1 MKLKILAICLL
12 AVFLSVGCQTTGTV
26 QQPPPAGCD
35 GSWLYANQTTTNL
48 LLSVAVT
55 GLHVMSAEK
64 PAYYTLAHAAAKE
77 AAALLRKQPVTL
89 SAFSNN
95 PYLVIFAPLSG
106 LIPVDRVLC
115 PWEREYLAS
124 FLDMV

>member
-1 MKLKILAICLL
+1 MKLIAACIISVFLAI
-12 AVFLSVGCQTTGTV
+12 GCATTGSV
-26 QQPPPAGCD
+26 QQPPPAGCE
-35 GSWLYANQTTTNL
+35 GSWLWTNQTTTNL

-55 GLHVMSAEK
+55 GLHVMSVEK
-64 PAYYTLAHAAAKE
+64 PAYYTLAHNAAKE
-77 AAALLRKQPVTL
+77 AAALLRKQPVSL

-95 PYLVIFAPLSG
+95 PYLVIFAPLTG
-106 LIPVDRVLC
+106 LIPVDKVLC